1 MKLLML
7 DYKSY
12 VLYKFL
18 DSHTV
23 SCERVQ
29 ISSSLVQKFQL
40 ICSFFSSSSLA
51 SGYADWIKTSLYKK
65 KEITGCE

>member
-1 MKLLML
+1 MKLLKL

-23 SCERVQ
+23 SCEQVQ
-29 ISSSLVQKFQL
+29 ISSSLVQKCQL
-40 ICSFFSSSSLA
+40 ICSFFSSSLA